1 MVTNVIKGK
10 VGCVFLKCINELFRN
25 MHNDRPGMHPQQ
37 YNKVPQQINKQFNQ
51 PPIPQ
56 HMAGPQHIGVSN
68 AR

>member
-1 MVTNVIKGK
+1 
-10 VGCVFLKCINELFRN
+10 

-56 HMAGPQHIGVSN
+56 HMAGPQHIGVSYHPN
-68 AR
+68 HAWDRPSVD

>member
-1 MVTNVIKGK
+1 
-10 VGCVFLKCINELFRN
+10 

-56 HMAGPQHIGVSN
+56 HMAGPQHIGVSLP
-68 AR
+68 RMIMS